1 MQQLRL
7 PLISCES
14 EKCDVRTTR
23 RSSRIPQSS
32 GPIRGRH
39 AVPTALTKRSVE
51 VDRPVRLLIA
61 GNVRDSNRT
70 RLYIEFLRVLR
81 PYIVQVVGV

>member
-1 MQQLRL
+1 M
-7 PLISCES
+7 
-14 EKCDVRTTR
+14 
-23 RSSRIPQSS
+23 
-32 GPIRGRH
+32 
-39 AVPTALTKRSVE
+39 PTALTKRSVE